1 MIWLIWEIGLKIN
14 GVNYKEKNME
24 NIIISD
30 KNKYEE
36 IIRNI
41 SEWGFSNL
49 HILSDFDKTLTKEF
63 INWEKRPSL
72 ISVLRRQNILWE
84 DYSKKAYELFD
95 YYNPIEIDPNI
106 DIEEKKIQMTIWWEK
121 HLDLLVHSWLKR
133 QDIDKAINSWIIRF
147 REWVKDFL
155 KKMQVENVPVIIIS
169 ANGLWSDS
177 NYLFLEQNNVLFD
190 NIKVI
195 SNSFIWDE
203 NWIAVSYNKPVIHVF
218 NKDETVLKSFPDIYG
233 NIVARKNVILL
244 WDSLGDPGMIT
255 WFDYDSLLKIWFLND
270 KIDELLEEYKKNYDV
285 VIIWDW
291 EFDFVNEIIWEIK
304 K

>member
-1 MIWLIWEIGLKIN
+1 
-14 GVNYKEKNME
+14 ME

-106 DIEEKKIQMTIWWEK
+106 DIKEKKIQMTIWWEK

>member
-1 MIWLIWEIGLKIN
+1 
-14 GVNYKEKNME
+14 ME

>member
-1 MIWLIWEIGLKIN
+1 LIWLIWEIGLKIN